1 MAVGRK
7 SPYMGHKVKME
18 CTRGDLDKVDICLEV
33 TYTKDM
39 PLRFKNVFHIFQ
51 ICVNKNSQFW
61 PSVYDDPLCLI
72 TTAIASTGL
81 DGWGR

>member
-18 CTRGDLDKVDICLEV
+18 CTRGDLDKVD
-33 TYTKDM
+33 
-39 PLRFKNVFHIFQ
+39 Q
-51 ICVNKNSQFW
+51 CVNKNSQFR
-61 PSVYDDPLCLI
+61 PSFYDVQLWLI
-72 TTAIASTGL
+72 TTAIASTGS